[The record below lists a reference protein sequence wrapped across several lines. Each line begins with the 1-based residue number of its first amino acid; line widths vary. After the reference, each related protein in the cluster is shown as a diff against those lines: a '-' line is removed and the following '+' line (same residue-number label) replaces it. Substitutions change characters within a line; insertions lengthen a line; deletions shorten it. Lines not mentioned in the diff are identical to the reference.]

1 MTNNYQI
8 LFGKY
13 EVIKSIGEGS
23 FSKVILVR
31 HISLNHLR
39 AVKVIP
45 RNTDKFSN
53 DFFEARILTELNHP
67 GIPKI
72 YDIEKDE
79 SNIYLVEE
87 YIDGESLDEYLLHR
101 QFISLE
107 RFLDICIELCEI
119 FTYLHTKIP
128 EPIIYKDLKPEHII
142 VCRERIKLIDF
153 GISIYVSNSGN
164 NFNRLGNV
172 DFSAPEVFCSDQIT
186 LSADLFSI
194 GKLMGYI
201 YTYLSTSNPK
211 VLKIIQKATHPDP
224 ALRYETVE
232 ELSSELKNLFN
243 QMNWSHLYHN
253 VSVVG
258 SFSGCGCTH
267 ISFSIVSTLRFL
279 KSESYYFEKN
289 ESEDLHNFIGLSDH
303 FRERDGICYYRHF
316 AGIPKYGI
324 GISIPE
330 PTSGNMIYDFG
341 HTPVEALEQDANFI
355 NSDFVVLICS
365 GSCWTWKDA
374 KFRYEHLQKT
384 GIPIK
389 VVCNLC
395 TRKQAKQLAAYLGT
409 SVTIFPFDPNP
420 FEIGKSN
427 VNFVDCILPAK
438 GGNLKFLNF
447 VKGMIV
453 HPKQ

>member
-87 YIDGESLDEYLLHR
+87 YIDGESLDEYLLHQ

-153 GISIYVSNSGN
+153 GISIYVSNS
-164 NFNRLGNV
+164 
-172 DFSAPEVFCSDQIT
+172 
-186 LSADLFSI
+186 
-194 GKLMGYI
+194 
-201 YTYLSTSNPK
+201 
-211 VLKIIQKATHPDP
+211 
-224 ALRYETVE
+224 
-232 ELSSELKNLFN
+232 
-243 QMNWSHLYHN
+243 
-253 VSVVG
+253 
-258 SFSGCGCTH
+258 
-267 ISFSIVSTLRFL
+267 
-279 KSESYYFEKN
+279 
-289 ESEDLHNFIGLSDH
+289 
-303 FRERDGICYYRHF
+303 
-316 AGIPKYGI
+316 
-324 GISIPE
+324 
-330 PTSGNMIYDFG
+330 
-341 HTPVEALEQDANFI
+341 
-355 NSDFVVLICS
+355 
-365 GSCWTWKDA
+365 
-374 KFRYEHLQKT
+374 
-384 GIPIK
+384 
-389 VVCNLC
+389 
-395 TRKQAKQLAAYLGT
+395 
-409 SVTIFPFDPNP
+409 
-420 FEIGKSN
+420 
-427 VNFVDCILPAK
+427 
-438 GGNLKFLNF
+438 
-447 VKGMIV
+447 
-453 HPKQ
+453 